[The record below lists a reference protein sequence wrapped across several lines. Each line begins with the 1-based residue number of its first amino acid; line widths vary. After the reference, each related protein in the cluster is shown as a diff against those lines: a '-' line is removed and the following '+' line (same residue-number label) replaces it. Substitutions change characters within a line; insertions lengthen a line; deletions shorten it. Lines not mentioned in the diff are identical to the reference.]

1 MAIDSGGRP
10 SSSRR
15 PSPGRGRHTC
25 VRLHPKHGVLSRVV
39 REHLETFLAEAR
51 ERGSGEGLPG
61 FVEHELRPVRLPAK

>member
-1 MAIDSGGRP
+1 
-10 SSSRR
+10 
-15 PSPGRGRHTC
+15 